1 MRFACQAGLLA
12 ILLQMASATRLL
24 ARPENYSQS
33 QVITCSGGGG
43 GRRRWEGHT
52 TPKARLY

>member
-33 QVITCSGGGG
+33 QAITCSGGGG
-43 GRRRWEGHT
+43 GRRR
-52 TPKARLY
+52 